1 MDDATRKSLLQT
13 LEIVLGMLPRY
24 LRHDLWRITEP
35 QHMRAVD
42 KIAETIAAKVDDG
55 FEVEAKPPPPAMN
68 FAYLYRGPK
77 EPDEG

>member
-1 MDDATRKSLLQT
+1 MDDATRNNLLQT
-13 LEIVLGMLPRY
+13 LKIVFNMLPRY
-24 LRHDLWRITEP
+24 LRHDLWRISEP

-42 KIAETIAAKVDDG
+42 TIAEMIVVKVDDG